1 MTNISEARA
10 LITGSFSRTRKSG
23 QNGDFTVVG
32 KVSPQDCGWEEF
44 CVHLIG
50 KYTRNDHLVVQPKG
64 QNVMIFPSISASARR
79 ADWCVKTDP

>member
-10 LITGSFSRTRKSG
+10 LITGPVSHTRKFG
-23 QNGDFTVVG
+23 LNGDFIVVG

-50 KYTRNDHLVVQPKG
+50 K
-64 QNVMIFPSISASARR
+64 
-79 ADWCVKTDP
+79 

>member
-10 LITGSFSRTRKSG
+10 LITGTVSHTRKFG
-23 QNGDFTVVG
+23 QNGDFIVVG

-50 KYTRNDHLVVQPKG
+50 K
-64 QNVMIFPSISASARR
+64 
-79 ADWCVKTDP
+79 